1 MVIKSDRNV
10 IYCERYITKTIEL
23 TSKFT
28 ANAKNLY
35 LYFFIHKMYSLGLN
49 RLYAIIL

>member
-10 IYCERYITKTIEL
+10 IYCKRYITKAIEL

-28 ANAKNLY
+28 ANAKNFY
-35 LYFFIHKMYSLGLN
+35 LYFFIHKIYSLGLN
-49 RLYAIIL
+49 RFHAIIL